1 MKQTHELDL
10 RGERCPDTF
19 TYTKIRAEEL
29 KEEGRA
35 GDILKVIVDNE
46 LSATDVPRSM
56 QLEGH
61 RVVAVK
67 KRNGLWEL
75 LFEIR

>member
-1 MKQTHELDL
+1 MKQVHELDL

-29 KEEGRA
+29 REEGRA

-46 LSATDVPRSM
+46 FSARDVPRSM
-56 QLEGH
+56 ELEGY
-61 RVVAVK
+61 RAIEVK
-67 KRNGLWEL
+67 RRDGLWEL
-75 LFEIR
+75 FFEIR

>member
-1 MKQTHELDL
+1 MKQIHELDL

-29 KEEGRA
+29 REEGRA

-46 LSATDVPRSM
+46 LSARDVPASM

-61 RVVAVK
+61 RVIEVRKA
-67 KRNGLWEL
+67 NGLWEL
-75 LFEIR
+75 FFEIK